1 MGRLSGP
8 RNLRGM
14 SLRWRVGL
22 VAIIA
27 AAVLGGFMPHGA
39 LSAAENSAT
48 RVMRVVEAPLSAP
61 LNCADA
67 TCGKGSP
74 APAAPSPGVALAVAL
89 AALAAAAAA
98 VTSVRRRRGQHAA
111 LPAGVRDPLFH
122 PPRFS

>member
-14 SLRWRVGL
+14 SLRWRIGL

-27 AAVLGGFMPHGA
+27 AAVVGGFMPHGA
-39 LSAAENSAT
+39 SSVAQDST
-48 RVMRVVEAPLSAP
+48 QVMRVVEAPFSAP

-89 AALAAAAAA
+89 AGLVAAAAA
-98 VTSVRRRRGQHAA
+98 VTGVRRRRGQQVA
-111 LPAGVRDPLFH
+111 LPAGTRDPLFH
-122 PPRFS
+122 PPKFS

>member
-8 RNLRGM
+8 RNLEGM

-27 AAVLGGFMPHGA
+27 AAVVGGFMPHGA
-39 LSAAENSAT
+39 PSAAESSAT
-48 RVMRVVEAPLSAP
+48 QVMRVVEAPLSAP
-61 LNCADA
+61 PNCADA

-74 APAAPSPGVALAVAL
+74 APAAPSLGVALAVAL
-89 AALAAAAAA
+89 AGLVAAAA
-98 VTSVRRRRGQHAA
+98 VVTGVRRRRGQQVA

-122 PPRFS
+122 PPQFS